1 MLSGKTALITGG
13 GRGIGRAIT
22 DALSAAG
29 ARVVITGRREAEI
42 NAAATATGGV
52 GIVADLSTRSGVT
65 DLLATIT
72 RKVGRIDILVNNAG
86 IAESAPYDRTSDDN
100 WDRTLEL
107 NVTVPFLLC
116 RALVP
121 PMVKAGWGRV
131 INVASNA
138 GRIGYA
144 YTMSYCASKHALVG
158 LTRSLA
164 AEIAKS
170 GVTVNAVCPGWVRTD
185 MAAEAAAR
193 IAEKTRRSASDAEAT
208 LASMSPQNRLM
219 EADEVAQLVVML
231 TTDGARGIHGQAIP
245 VDGGQVMA

>member
-1 MLSGKTALITGG
+1 MLSGKTALVTGG

-22 DALSAAG
+22 DALAAAG
-29 ARVVITGRREAEI
+29 ARVVVTGRREAEVT
-42 NAAATATGGV
+42 ATADATGGV
-52 GIVADLSTRSGVT
+52 GIVADLSSRPGVT
-65 DLLATIT
+65 DLLAKLA
-72 RKVGRIDILVNNAG
+72 RQVGRVDILVNNAG

-144 YTMSYCASKHALVG
+144 YTMSYCASKHALIG

-170 GVTVNAVCPGWVRTD
+170 GVTVNAVCPGWVRTE

-193 IAEKTRRSASDAEAT
+193 IAEKTRRSAADAEST
-208 LASMSPQNRLM
+208 LAAMSPQNRLM
-219 EADEVAQLVVML
+219 EANEVAHLVVSLMS
-231 TTDGARGIHGQAIP
+231 DAARGIHGQAIP

>member
-1 MLSGKTALITGG
+1 MLSGKTALVTGG
-13 GRGIGRAIT
+13 ARGIGRAIT

-42 NAAATATGGV
+42 NAAAAATGGI

-86 IAESAPYDRTSDDN
+86 VAESAPYDRTSDDN

-107 NVTVPFLLC
+107 NVTVPVLLC

-208 LASMSPQNRLM
+208 LAAMSPQNRLM

-231 TTDGARGIHGQAIP
+231 TTEGARGIHGQAIP